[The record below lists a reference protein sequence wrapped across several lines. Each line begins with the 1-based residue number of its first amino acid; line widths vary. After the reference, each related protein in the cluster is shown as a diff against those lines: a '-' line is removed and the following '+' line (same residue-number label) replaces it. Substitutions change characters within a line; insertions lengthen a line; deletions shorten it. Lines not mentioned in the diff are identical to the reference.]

1 MSGTRFA
8 RTGRC
13 RFLVCLGILI
23 LMVGMVAIFHSSQVQ
38 LDETREQRLH
48 CEQQQ
53 EALNERLT
61 TLVEQKYH
69 LERNQERERNEQ
81 LETKR
86 NLEQKI
92 KDLEE
97 KQQKEEVEQQ
107 MRYDKLKQ
115 THALLQ
121 NDHKHLKEET
131 QKANKEQLDNINGL
145 EKKLQSI
152 RSELQKEK
160 NNNSGELIELREKY
174 NIAEQENKRLHTRL
188 KELEQIVA
196 DYQSHCEYK
205 AASKPVAPKPEM
217 TLGNNNNSP
226 STSEKSFKH
235 QDSVSEGVYHI
246 AVNITTNNNSNKETK
261 MLVNGG
267 GMVTTSSSEP
277 TNAHVGVKDKLILQQ
292 TTKASSLPLQNP
304 LDTNNVIKLLNAKHF
319 NGSLILNSVENFQIV
334 PKPIKRVA
342 DDEQQQQEKP
352 NAQVSQENDKN
363 QVAPLS
369 APKNK
374 GQLVSTAVAKSEQQV
389 QAAAQLN
396 ATSANV
402 RTARGSSTSSSNSP
416 PLALPPNQR
425 KLPENVAPIPDNF
438 EDLLQKSNN
447 DALKSNDDPLQLEEN
462 QAQHDLNENK
472 NSAVLKSPLNNNN
485 YDSGAHEINN
495 AMGDGDSNNLPHD
508 DDINNFFDNEQ
519 EPKEHNK
526 NNNKDLNDDKD
537 DDGGND
543 DDDGGLGLGGDND
556 GGGAAA
562 GDIAVKQQQQLLD
575 DSLKNEVA
583 DDQGK
588 EFGDGLRLDE
598 GAMEEDDDDDY
609 SNPSARKQAGGQ
621 AIRN

>member
-235 QDSVSEGVYHI
+235 QDS
-246 AVNITTNNNSNKETK
+246 
-261 MLVNGG
+261 
-267 GMVTTSSSEP
+267 
-277 TNAHVGVKDKLILQQ
+277 
-292 TTKASSLPLQNP
+292 
-304 LDTNNVIKLLNAKHF
+304 
-319 NGSLILNSVENFQIV
+319 IV

-447 DALKSNDDPLQLEEN
+447 DALKSNDDPSQLEEN

>member
-13 RFLVCLGILI
+13 RFLVCLGILV

-92 KDLEE
+92 KELEE
-97 KQQKEEVEQQ
+97 KYQKEQIEQQ

-115 THALLQ
+115 SHSLLQ
-121 NDHKHLKEET
+121 SDHKHLKEET
-131 QKANKEQLDNINGL
+131 QKSNKQQLENINGL

-160 NNNSGELIELREKY
+160 SNKSGELIEWKEKY
-174 NIAEQENKRLHTRL
+174 NILELENKRLHDSLSTDNQQL
-188 KELEQIVA
+188 HTHIKELEQTVK
-196 DYQSHCEYK
+196 DYQSHCDYK
-205 AASKPVAPKPEM
+205 VAENLRKPVAPKPDM
-217 TLGNNNNSP
+217 SNP

-235 QDSVSEGVYHI
+235 QESVSEGVYHI
-246 AVNITTNNNSNKETK
+246 AVNITNNNNNENK
-261 MLVNGG
+261 MLNGVG
-267 GMVTTSSSEP
+267 VTSSSEP
-277 TNAHVGVKDKLILQQ
+277 TNAH
-292 TTKASSLPLQNP
+292 
-304 LDTNNVIKLLNAKHF
+304 
-319 NGSLILNSVENFQIV
+319 IV
-334 PKPIKRVA
+334 PKPIKRLA
-342 DDEQQQQEKP
+342 NEEEQQEQEKP
-352 NAQVSQENDKN
+352 NRQENVEH

-374 GQLVSTAVAKSEQQV
+374 GQLSSTAISKSEQQMP
-389 QAAAQLN
+389 AASTVN
-396 ATSANV
+396 ATSSANV
-402 RTARGSSTSSSNSP
+402 RTARGSSSTSSSNSP

-425 KLPENVAPIPDNF
+425 KLPENVAPIPENF
-438 EDLLQKSNN
+438 EDLLQKNNNN
-447 DALKSNDDPLQLEEN
+447 DMVKNNGDNAQLDDNKPLKSAMNN
-462 QAQHDLNENK
+462 
-472 NSAVLKSPLNNNN
+472 NNNN
-485 YDSGAHEINN
+485 YDSRAHEIKD
-495 AMGDGDSNNLPHD
+495 ALGEGDSNNLQHD
-508 DDINNFFDNEQ
+508 DDINNFFDNDQ
-519 EPKEHNK
+519 DLKDHNK
-526 NNNKDLNDDKD
+526 NNKDVNDEKD

-543 DDDGGLGLGGDND
+543 DDDGGLGLGADND
-556 GGGAAA
+556 GGGGAAA
-562 GDIAVKQQQQLLD
+562 GDIAVKRNQQQLLD

-609 SNPSARKQAGGQ
+609 SNLRKQAVGQ

>member
-13 RFLVCLGILI
+13 RFLVCLGILV

-92 KDLEE
+92 KELEE
-97 KQQKEEVEQQ
+97 KYQKEQIEQQ

-115 THALLQ
+115 SHSLLQ
-121 NDHKHLKEET
+121 SDHKHLKEET
-131 QKANKEQLDNINGL
+131 QKSNKQQLENINGL

-160 NNNSGELIELREKY
+160 SNKSGELIEWKEKY
-174 NIAEQENKRLHTRL
+174 NILELENKRLHDSLSTDNQQL
-188 KELEQIVA
+188 HTHIKELEQTVK
-196 DYQSHCEYK
+196 DYQSHCDYK
-205 AASKPVAPKPEM
+205 VAENLRKPVAPKPDM
-217 TLGNNNNSP
+217 SNP

-235 QDSVSEGVYHI
+235 QESVSEGVYHI
-246 AVNITTNNNSNKETK
+246 AVNITNNNNNENK
-261 MLVNGG
+261 MLNGVG
-267 GMVTTSSSEP
+267 VTSSSEP
-277 TNAHVGVKDKLILQQ
+277 TNAHVGVKDNLILE
-292 TTKASSLPLQNP
+292 TTKTSLPLQNP
-304 LDTNNVIKLLNAKHF
+304 LDTNNDIKPLTIKHF

-334 PKPIKRVA
+334 PKPIKRLA
-342 DDEQQQQEKP
+342 NEEEQQEQEKP
-352 NAQVSQENDKN
+352 NRQENVEH

-374 GQLVSTAVAKSEQQV
+374 GQLSSTAISKSEQQMP
-389 QAAAQLN
+389 AASTVN
-396 ATSANV
+396 ATSSANV
-402 RTARGSSTSSSNSP
+402 RTARGSSSTSSSNSP

-425 KLPENVAPIPDNF
+425 KLPENVAPIPENF
-438 EDLLQKSNN
+438 EDLLQKNNNN
-447 DALKSNDDPLQLEEN
+447 DMVKNNGDNAQLDDNKPLKSAMNN
-462 QAQHDLNENK
+462 
-472 NSAVLKSPLNNNN
+472 NNNN
-485 YDSGAHEINN
+485 YDSRAHEIKD
-495 AMGDGDSNNLPHD
+495 ALDLKD
-508 DDINNFFDNEQ
+508 
-519 EPKEHNK
+519 HNK
-526 NNNKDLNDDKD
+526 NNKDVNDEKD

-543 DDDGGLGLGGDND
+543 DDDGGLGLGADND
-556 GGGAAA
+556 GGGGAAA
-562 GDIAVKQQQQLLD
+562 GDIAVKRNQQQLLD

-609 SNPSARKQAGGQ
+609 SNLRKQAVGQ

>member
-13 RFLVCLGILI
+13 RFLVCLGILV

-69 LERNQERERNEQ
+69 LERNLERERNEL

-92 KDLEE
+92 KELEE
-97 KQQKEEVEQQ
+97 KYQKEEVEQQ
-107 MRYDKLKQ
+107 MSYDKLKQ
-115 THALLQ
+115 THTLLQ
-121 NDHKHLKEET
+121 SDHKHLKEET
-131 QKANKEQLDNINGL
+131 QKANKEQLDNINSL

-160 NNNSGELIELREKY
+160 SNKSGELIELREKY
-174 NIAEQENKRLHTRL
+174 NIVEVENKRLHTRIN
-188 KELEQIVA
+188 ELEDIVK

-205 AASKPVAPKPEM
+205 ARDNSRKPVAPKPDI
-217 TLGNNNNSP
+217 TLGNNNP

-246 AVNITTNNNSNKETK
+246 SLNITNNNKETK
-261 MLVNGG
+261 TLNGRG
-267 GMVTTSSSEP
+267 VTSSIEP
-277 TNAHVGVKDKLILQQ
+277 SNAH
-292 TTKASSLPLQNP
+292 
-304 LDTNNVIKLLNAKHF
+304 
-319 NGSLILNSVENFQIV
+319 IV
-334 PKPIKRVA
+334 PKPIKRIA

-352 NAQVSQENDKN
+352 NRQLSQENDKN

-374 GQLVSTAVAKSEQQV
+374 GQLASTATSKSEQQV
-389 QAAAQLN
+389 QAASQVN

-447 DALKSNDDPLQLEEN
+447 EALKSNDDPSQLDEN
-462 QAQHDLNENK
+462 GNHDFNENK
-472 NSAVLKSPLNNNN
+472 NGGGALKSANNNNN
-485 YDSGAHEINN
+485 YDSGGHEMKD
-495 AMGDGDSNNLPHD
+495 ALGEGDSNNLQHD
-508 DDINNFFDNEQ
+508 DDINNFFDTDQ

-526 NNNKDLNDDKD
+526 NNNNKDLNDDKD

-543 DDDGGLGLGGDND
+543 DDDGGLGLGADND
-556 GGGAAA
+556 GGAAA
-562 GDIAVKQQQQLLD
+562 GDIAIKHNQQQQLLD

-609 SNPSARKQAGGQ
+609 SNPSRKQAGGQ

>member
-13 RFLVCLGILI
+13 RFLVCLGILV

-69 LERNQERERNEQ
+69 LERNLERERNEL

-92 KDLEE
+92 KELEE
-97 KQQKEEVEQQ
+97 KYQKEEVEQQ
-107 MRYDKLKQ
+107 MSYDKLKQ
-115 THALLQ
+115 THTLLQ
-121 NDHKHLKEET
+121 SDHKHLKEET
-131 QKANKEQLDNINGL
+131 QKANKEQLDNINSL

-160 NNNSGELIELREKY
+160 SNKSGELIELREKY
-174 NIAEQENKRLHTRL
+174 NIVEVENKRLHTRIN
-188 KELEQIVA
+188 ELEDIVK

-205 AASKPVAPKPEM
+205 ARDNSRKPVAPKPDI
-217 TLGNNNNSP
+217 TLGNNNP

-235 QDSVSEGVYHI
+235 QDS
-246 AVNITTNNNSNKETK
+246 
-261 MLVNGG
+261 
-267 GMVTTSSSEP
+267 
-277 TNAHVGVKDKLILQQ
+277 
-292 TTKASSLPLQNP
+292 
-304 LDTNNVIKLLNAKHF
+304 
-319 NGSLILNSVENFQIV
+319 IV
-334 PKPIKRVA
+334 PKPIKRIA

-352 NAQVSQENDKN
+352 NRQLSQENDKN

-374 GQLVSTAVAKSEQQV
+374 GQLASTATSKSEQQV
-389 QAAAQLN
+389 QAASQVN

-447 DALKSNDDPLQLEEN
+447 EALKSNDDPSQLDEN
-462 QAQHDLNENK
+462 GNHDFNENK
-472 NSAVLKSPLNNNN
+472 NGGGALKSANNNNN
-485 YDSGAHEINN
+485 YDSGGHEMKD
-495 AMGDGDSNNLPHD
+495 ALGEGDSNNLQHD
-508 DDINNFFDNEQ
+508 DDINNFFDTDQ

-526 NNNKDLNDDKD
+526 NNNNKDLNDDKD

-543 DDDGGLGLGGDND
+543 DDDGGLGLGADND
-556 GGGAAA
+556 GGAAA
-562 GDIAVKQQQQLLD
+562 GDIAIKHNQQQQLLD

-609 SNPSARKQAGGQ
+609 SNPSRKQAGGQ